1 MALLA
6 PPSTVPAFQKETTEA
21 SKDGD
26 GDMED
31 TEDTDMVTVTEAGDM
46 QHLMVT
52 L

>member
-6 PPSTVPAFQKETTEA
+6 PPSTVPAFQKETREA